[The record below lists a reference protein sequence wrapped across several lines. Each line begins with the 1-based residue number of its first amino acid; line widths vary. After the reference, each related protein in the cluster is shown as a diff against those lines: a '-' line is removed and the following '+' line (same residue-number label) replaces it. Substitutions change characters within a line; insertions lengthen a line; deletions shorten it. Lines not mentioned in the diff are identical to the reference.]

1 MYSILQVTSLTVREP
16 SQSRKIKYEQMFTSD
31 RSAIDPSLLPPSPR
45 AAFYHGLRVYHQ
57 VKVWR
62 DLKDSDYMPLDW
74 GWKKD
79 GQSFIP
85 IMTDEE
91 AGPEDLQKV
100 I

>member
-1 MYSILQVTSLTVREP
+1 M
-16 SQSRKIKYEQMFTSD
+16 
-31 RSAIDPSLLPPSPR
+31 
-45 AAFYHGLRVYHQ
+45 RVYHQ

-62 DLKDSDYMPLDW
+62 DLRDSDYMPLDW